1 MRLAISTLT
10 FFVLAC
16 GAAQAVERPTVV
28 TLTDQSKVQQFK
40 GVSTTGESKSYIVKT
55 SGTRKVTFH
64 IEADNETCGAELR
77 TDAELGFMPE
87 FRQFPTTRVEEA
99 EAGETFRIS
108 LFQTRAAR
116 LKGTPC
122 NFLLS
127 IE

>member
-1 MRLAISTLT
+1 MRLTIST
-10 FFVLAC
+10 FIFLALAG
-16 GAAQAVERPTVV
+16 GAAHAVERPTVV
-28 TLTDQSKVQQFK
+28 TLTDQPQVQQFS
-40 GVSTTGESKSYIVKT
+40 GVSTVGVSKSYTVKT
-55 SGTRKVTFH
+55 SGSRKVTFH

-87 FRQFPTTRVEEA
+87 FRHFPTTRIEEA
-99 EAGETFRIS
+99 DAGETFRIS

-122 NFLLS
+122 TFLLS